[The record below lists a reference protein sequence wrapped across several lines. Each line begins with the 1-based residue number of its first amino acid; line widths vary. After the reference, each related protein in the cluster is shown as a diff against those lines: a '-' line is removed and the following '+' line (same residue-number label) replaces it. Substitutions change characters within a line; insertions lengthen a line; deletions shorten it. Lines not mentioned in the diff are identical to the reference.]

1 MNKRIISILLSLVM
15 IMSMLITAVPVLAA
29 DTVEFKVSADK
40 TTANPGDTVNF
51 SVSIGAVDNF
61 GVLEFHIIVPAGLT
75 IVDSSVKIPD
85 GVPEAMDS
93 DGPIV
98 LPAPKNNYKWSY
110 SAQSTGYTSNTALVI
125 LTFSCTVDN
134 DCTLG
139 DKDITISMTDC
150 YTNNVVPQPYT
161 ITKETV
167 KIEAAPV
174 AVTGVT
180 IDETLSVN
188 IGQTKTP
195 SFTVAPAE
203 ATNKTVSFTSNNP
216 AVATVNATTGAV
228 TGVSKGT
235 ATITVKTVD
244 GNFTDTCAVTVSCA
258 HSYTAE
264 TKKAEALKTAGNCRD
279 KAVYYYSC
287 AVCGNV
293 EHDDAHT
300 FLGDKDANT
309 HVGSTSI
316 VNASEP
322 DHKNQVNGYTGD
334 TKCLG
339 CGEIIATGTSI
350 PAGAHTPSSTWN
362 SDGTYHWKECT
373 TMGCGV
379 VIDGSKAKH
388 SSTGA
393 NVATCQHKA
402 ICDVC
407 GVEYDELA
415 EHNPASSWTSDASG
429 HWHACQTANC
439 TEKCDFAAHTPDH
452 TGHATEEYAIK
463 CTECGYVIEA
473 QLSHTHVFDKEVATE
488 AYKASDATCT
498 AKATYYKSC
507 ACGEKGTAT
516 FEYGTLAAHDPA
528 SSWTSDASGHW
539 HACQTAGCTE
549 KCDFAA
555 HTPDHEGHATEEYAI
570 KCTECGYVIEAQLS
584 HTHVFDKEVATEA
597 YKATD
602 ATCTAKATYYKS
614 CACGEKGT
622 ATFEYGELADHN
634 WMPATCTAPK
644 TCNTC
649 RATEGDP
656 LGHDYTKKVENN
668 TYLKTAASNCKEHN
682 VYWYA
687 CSRCDANA
695 KDDVAATDKYYTGTT
710 AGNHSFT
717 EKIEDAAH
725 YVAGTGTTCQNV
737 KKYYYDCAYCDQIGT
752 TTWNSTTYG
761 PHDYDTVWSN
771 DKSGHWHECSLCHDK
786 KDEAAHT
793 PGAAATETTPQKCT
807 ECDYI
812 ITAALGHTHRMTSV
826 AANPVTCTEDGNTA
840 YYVCSGCSKW
850 YEDAAGNVEITD
862 HSSVVRGALGHN
874 WKAATCTAPKT
885 CNTCGATEGDPLGH
899 SEGTE
904 WKYDSENHWHTC
916 TVAGC
921 GVVIDSSK
929 AAHTPDRAAATE
941 TDPVKCSVCG
951 YVITPASGHTHD
963 VDTTKYESDETNHWN
978 TCSGCGEKQNVSA
991 HEFEWKIDKDATAT
1005 EKGSKHEE
1013 CKVCGYRKAAVE
1025 IPATGTPTDP
1035 TPENPD
1041 SPQTGDNSMIGLW
1054 IALLFA
1060 SGAGVAG
1067 TTAYSRKR
1075 RRAK

>member
-1 MNKRIISILLSLVM
+1 M

-150 YTNNVVPQPYT
+150 YTNDVVPQPYT

-195 SFTVAPAE
+195 SYTVNPAE
-203 ATNKTVSFTSNNP
+203 ATNKTVSFTSSDTS
-216 AVATVNATTGAV
+216 VATVNATTGAV

-244 GNFTDTCAVTVSCA
+244 GNFTDTCTVTVSCAHTNKSTVPAKDSTCTVKGWDEYKKCDDCGQLFNTSDVEIDEIPFLNLANHTGGTATCTAKAVCSVCHQPYDDYAA

-287 AVCGNV
+287 SVCGNV

-388 SSTGA
+388 SSTGT

-439 TEKCDFAAHTPDH
+439 TAKCDFATHTPDH

-463 CTECGYVIEA
+463 CTECDYVIEA
-473 QLSHTHVFDKEVATE
+473 QLV
-488 AYKASDATCT
+488 
-498 AKATYYKSC
+498 
-507 ACGEKGTAT
+507 
-516 FEYGTLAAHDPA
+516 
-528 SSWTSDASGHW
+528 
-539 HACQTAGCTE
+539 
-549 KCDFAA
+549 
-555 HTPDHEGHATEEYAI
+555 
-570 KCTECGYVIEAQLS
+570 

-695 KDDVAATDKYYTGTT
+695 KDDAAATDKYYTSTT

-725 YVAGTGTTCQNV
+725 YVAGTGTNCQSV

-812 ITAALGHTHRMTSV
+812 ITPALGHTHSLTPV
-826 AANPVTCTEDGNTA
+826 AAKDATCTNDGNTA

-850 YEDAAGNVEITD
+850 YEDAAGIT
-862 HSSVVRGALGHN
+862 VN
-874 WKAATCTAPKT
+874 
-885 CNTCGATEGDPLGH
+885 
-899 SEGTE
+899 
-904 WKYDSENHWHTC
+904 
-916 TVAGC
+916 
-921 GVVIDSSK
+921 
-929 AAHTPDRAAATE
+929 
-941 TDPVKCSVCG
+941 
-951 YVITPASGHTHD
+951 
-963 VDTTKYESDETNHWN
+963 
-978 TCSGCGEKQNVSA
+978 
-991 HEFEWKIDKDATAT
+991 
-1005 EKGSKHEE
+1005 
-1013 CKVCGYRKAAVE
+1013 
-1025 IPATGTPTDP
+1025 
-1035 TPENPD
+1035 
-1041 SPQTGDNSMIGLW
+1041 
-1054 IALLFA
+1054 IAERTLIR
-1060 SGAGVAG
+1060 
-1067 TTAYSRKR
+1067 TTARLKR
-1075 RRAK
+1075 